1 MACEKDKIEQL
12 GNQNIEKFM
21 KSLKNIF
28 FLIAVVYKTNLE
40 ENQM

>member
-28 FLIAVVYKTNLE
+28 FFNCCCV
-40 ENQM
+40 